1 MALPDGQVAGEG
13 RCRLQR
19 STPVCTIEDVADMEQ
34 AIRIMPN
41 HRGMNQIIIQNWQR
55 FEEPIE

>member
-1 MALPDGQVAGEG
+1 MAGEG